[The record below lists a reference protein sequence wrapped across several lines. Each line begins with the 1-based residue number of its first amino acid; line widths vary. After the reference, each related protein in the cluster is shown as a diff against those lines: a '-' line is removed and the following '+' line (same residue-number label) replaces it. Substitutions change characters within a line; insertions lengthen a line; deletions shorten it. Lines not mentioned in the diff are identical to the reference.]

1 MVLKY
6 DAYNETLEKQQQKES
21 EVKRLQEKYDA
32 DIALLKEALLDMQQL
47 LKNPEKLAQLSI
59 TEASHQHN

>member
-6 DAYNETLEKQQQKES
+6 DAYNETLEKQQKES
-21 EVKRLQEKYDA
+21 EVKRLQEIYDA

-47 LKNPEKLAQLSI
+47 LKNPEKLAQQSI